1 MRTRGNLS
9 RRVLAFDYYNGLQ
22 TDEKFD
28 LPNLCWNATPV
39 PNRVQ
44 G

>member
-1 MRTRGNLS
+1 MRTGSNFSKGFLT
-9 RRVLAFDYYNGLQ
+9 FGYYSGLQ

-28 LPNLCWNATPV
+28 LPNLCRNATPV